1 LKTETTLD
9 ECGFILSIFSAKS
22 PASGANSKTKAAA
35 FNADEKDEDNAK
47 EREGK

>member
-1 LKTETTLD
+1 MKVILSMRV
-9 ECGFILSIFSAKS
+9 FILGIISAKS

-47 EREGK
+47 EREDNS